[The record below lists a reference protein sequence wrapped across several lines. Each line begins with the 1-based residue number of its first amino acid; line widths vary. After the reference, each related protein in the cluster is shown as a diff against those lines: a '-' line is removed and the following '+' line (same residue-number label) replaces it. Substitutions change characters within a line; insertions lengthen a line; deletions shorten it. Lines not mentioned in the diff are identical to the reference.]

1 MMQIQYTN
9 PNGGSVLLGTGTSY
23 GITKHEG
30 LDAPDLDLQ
39 TQKAPFQDGDTW
51 IDKRFN
57 ARQVTVTGWILLA
70 QQLAAIDAAR
80 ASLQAVV
87 NPDLGPGIL
96 TVTNN
101 LGSKILNAI
110 PNPGPKFAWKSGAQP
125 WQAYQLGF
133 TCDDPYFYDQT
144 PTVLTFKVAT
154 GGKSFPITSGWS
166 WPLGVGAPFATL
178 AGGSRTQIINN
189 VGTAPTPFSF
199 VFSGPATN
207 PKVTSNTTGQF
218 IKLGLTLAAGD
229 VVAVSTAFGKK
240 TVTLTRVGQSPV
252 NAMGYLVTGAVFF
265 SLNPGTNSI
274 TYGDDTSSTASSL
287 VLTYSNRYQGI

>member
-57 ARQVTVTGWILLA
+57 PRQVTVTGWILLA

-87 NPDLGPGIL
+87 NPDLGPGVL

-133 TCDDPYFYDQT
+133 TCDDPYYYD
-144 PTVLTFKVAT
+144 LTSAT
-154 GGKSFPITSGWS
+154 YRFFQVTTLFAMPI
-166 WPLGVGAPFATL
+166 GVGWAWPQGTGAAFA
-178 AGGSRTQIINN
+178 GVQGSRSQLLTN
-189 VGTAPTPFSF
+189 VGTAPTPISC
-199 VFSGPATN
+199 VISGPCVIPTVKN
-207 PKVTSNTTGQF
+207 TTTGQY
-218 IKLGLTLAAGD
+218 ITLNLTLNQGD
-229 VVAVSTAFGKK
+229 QVAFNTAFGKK
-240 TVTLTRVGQSPV
+240 TVTLTRFNQAPV
-252 NAMGYLVTGAVFF
+252 NAMGYLVSGSTFF
-265 SLNPGTNSI
+265 SLPVGSNYIQFS
-274 TYGDDTSSTASSL
+274 DTSNSTTAQLSL
-287 VLTYSNRYQGI
+287 TFSNRYQGI